1 MLQKTILTILFS
13 KVTQGKGS
21 TSQTRRVSP
30 GRSSNCLKLLFT
42 ACADKD
48 VTRSYGEGRPWRSL
62 TFTKST
68 SAGEETAFPGER
80 TTLKMVV
87 KKTMFTAMKDHNDR
101 RAQLIVNN

>member
-1 MLQKTILTILFS
+1 MLQKTILTIPFS

-30 GRSSNCLKLLFT
+30 GLIVSLKLLFT

-68 SAGEETAFPGER
+68 SAREATAFPGER
-80 TTLKMVV
+80 TALKMVV
-87 KKTMFTAMKDHNDR
+87 KKGR
-101 RAQLIVNN
+101 RRTTTIDGLN